1 MKRIILSCLV
11 LASMSWAKNVPAAT
25 DALYQK
31 ECASCHFGYQP
42 ALLNASGWQKVMGNL
57 KDHFG
62 TDASLSQK
70 EHDAIL
76 TYVTQNAGNSKLTQ
90 GNTTMRIS
98 QSPYFIKE
106 HRRIPERLIDQPEVK
121 SLSQCAAC
129 HTKAEQGDYS
139 ERTIVIPNYGRW
151 E

>member
-1 MKRIILSCLV
+1 MRRIILGCV
-11 LASMSWAKNVPAAT
+11 ILASMTWAKSVPAAN

-42 ALLNASGWQKVMGNL
+42 ALLNANGWQKVMGSL

-62 TDASLSQK
+62 TDASLSPK

-76 TYVTQNAGNSKLTQ
+76 SYLTKNAGNGKITQ

-106 HRRIPERLIDQPEVK
+106 HRRIPQRLIDQPAVK

-129 HTKAEQGDYS
+129 HTKAEQGDYG
-139 ERTIVIPNYGRW
+139 ERNIVIPNYGRW